1 MKNNTPKK
9 QSSLKR
15 TLIIIGAV
23 IFGVIIYAYGFQV
36 TDVNFSETR
45 EETRQTQLFRILRAL
60 AQPDLFD
67 FEQEEIRYQ
76 QDFYIPC
83 NEQAVTPPSVA
94 DGQPVI
100 TLSTHCGD
108 EGAMVD
114 VSGENFFPN
123 TLVAIN
129 LHVPVTQVNLL
140 LDAYRTDA
148 DGAFNG
154 TFQLPERS
162 SDEPFQIIASARRNV
177 GLPSFS
183 ENALNTWDRIIE
195 TVFLAFLATTF
206 GTLISIPLSF
216 LAARNIMGEI
226 KSSLINISL
235 MLVTA
240 PVGLYVGSKFVSLA
254 QWLNN
259 SFQHSI
265 PISLLILLIAP
276 FIIFFGIRL
285 SLPQEVQV
293 KPKLAK
299 RAFRILMLAII
310 SLLAVIWLYDLTAL
324 MMTFGTWLGPKLGNL
339 DFLGNFFTSLGDLV
353 QMMLGLIITLII
365 GGIFGSIGNRLGQ
378 LISQKTS
385 DAVVKISQ
393 ILFATIAGALI
404 AAILGSAINWLY
416 QVNNINKTLIIPG
429 IIGGVIGLVLSI
441 IYNPRKQLALGLV
454 TYYITR
460 TIFNGLRAIEAIIMA
475 IVFVVWVGIGP
486 FAGVLAL
493 SLHTIA
499 ALSKLYSEQVE
510 SIITGPLEA
519 VKATG
524 ANKLQTIIYA
534 VVPQIIPPYISFTMY
549 RWDINVRM
557 STIIGFA
564 GGGGIGFLLF
574 QNINLLNYRGAS
586 LQMIAIAVVVAL
598 MDYLSSKM
606 REKVI

>member
-1 MKNNTPKK
+1 MKNTSSKK
-9 QSSLKR
+9 HSSLKR
-15 TLIIIGAV
+15 TLIIIAAV
-23 IFGVIIYAYGFQV
+23 VFGVIIYAYGFQV

-60 AQPDLFD
+60 AQPDLFN
-67 FEQEEIRYQ
+67 FEQEEINYQ

-83 NEQAVTPPSVA
+83 NDQSVTPSEVA
-94 DGQPVI
+94 DGQPYI
-100 TLSTHCGD
+100 TVSTHCGD

-114 VSGENFFPN
+114 VSGGNFFPN

-140 LDAYRTDA
+140 LDAYRTDS
-148 DGAFNG
+148 DGSFSG

-162 SDEPFQIIASARRNV
+162 SEEPFQLIASARRNV
-177 GLPSFS
+177 GLPTFS
-183 ENALNTWDRIIE
+183 ENAINTWQRIIE

-206 GTLISIPLSF
+206 GTIISIPLSF

-235 MLVTA
+235 MLIWA
-240 PVGLYVGSKFVSLA
+240 PVGLFVGSNFISLA

-259 SFQHSI
+259 SFQHSV
-265 PISLLILLIAP
+265 PISLLIILIAP
-276 FIIFFGIRL
+276 FIVFFGIRY
-285 SLPQEVQV
+285 SLPQVVEI
-293 KPKLAK
+293 KPKLGK
-299 RAFRILMLAII
+299 RVFRLLLLTIL

-324 MMTFGTWLGPKLGNL
+324 MMSLGTWLGPKLGSL

-378 LISQKTS
+378 LLYQKTS

-393 ILFATIAGALI
+393 IVLTTVAGAVI
-404 AAILGSAINWLY
+404 AAILGGAINWLY
-416 QVNNINKTLIIPG
+416 QVNNINKTLIIPA
-429 IIGGVIGLVLSI
+429 IIGGGVGLILAILSH
-441 IYNPRKQLALGLV
+441 PRKQLALGLV
-454 TYYITR
+454 VYYITR

-510 SIITGPLEA
+510 SIVTGPLEA

-586 LQMIAIAVVVAL
+586 LQMFAIAIVVAL

>member
-1 MKNNTPKK
+1 MKNSTNTPKRP
-9 QSSLKR
+9 LKR
-15 TLIIIGAV
+15 TLITLAV
-23 IFGVIIYAYGFQV
+23 IVFGVIIYAYGFQV
-36 TDVNFSETR
+36 TDVNFAETR
-45 EETRQTQLFRILRAL
+45 EETRRTQLFRILRAL

-67 FEQEEIRYQ
+67 FEQEELRVE

-83 NEQAVTPPSVA
+83 NNQPITQTEFA
-94 DGQPVI
+94 DGQPSI
-100 TLSTHCGD
+100 TLSTFCGD
-108 EGAMVD
+108 EGAFVD
-114 VSGENFFPN
+114 ITGANFYANTTVSVILF
-123 TLVAIN
+123 
-129 LHVPVTQVNLL
+129 VPSSQVNIL
-140 LDAYRTDA
+140 LDGYRTDA
-148 DGAFNG
+148 DGSFSG
-154 TFQLPERS
+154 QLQLPERS
-162 SDEPFQIIASARRNV
+162 SEDAFQIVVSASRNV
-177 GLPSFS
+177 GLPDLSQ
-183 ENALNTWDRIIE
+183 NALNTWERIIE

-206 GTLISIPLSF
+206 GTILSIPLSF

-235 MLVTA
+235 MLILA
-240 PVGLYVGSKFVSLA
+240 PIGLYIGSKFANLA
-254 QWLNN
+254 LWLNN
-259 SFQHSI
+259 SFQHSL
-265 PISLLILLIAP
+265 PISILVLLIAP
-276 FIIFFGIRL
+276 FIIFFVIKG
-285 SLPQEVQV
+285 SLPQEIEI
-293 KPKLAK
+293 KPGFKK
-299 RAFRILMLAII
+299 RVLRLFFII
-310 SLLAVIWLYDLTAL
+310 ISSLLAVIWLYDLSAL
-324 MMTFGTWLGPKLGNL
+324 MMVFGTWVAPQLGDL
-339 DFLGNFFTSLGDLV
+339 DFLGNFFTSLGDLI
-353 QMMLGLIITLII
+353 QMMLGLIITLIV
-365 GGIFGSIGNRLGQ
+365 GGIFGSIGNKVGQ
-378 LISQKTS
+378 FISQKS
-385 DAVVKISQ
+385 PDFIVKILHFVLA
-393 ILFATIAGALI
+393 IAAGAII
-404 AAILGSAINWLY
+404 AAIIGSAIDWMY
-416 QVNNINKTLIIPG
+416 QINNLTRTIIIPA
-429 IIGGVIGLVLSI
+429 IIGGSVGLLLAIFSH
-441 IYNPRKQLALGLV
+441 PRKQLALGLV

-493 SLHTIA
+493 SLHTVA

-524 ANKLQTIIYA
+524 ANKLQTILYA